1 MANWRPARRALASRA
16 IAALATLVLCTACGG
31 GGGGSSAPAAAPP
44 VTDSGNTPSSTPTA
58 TPASPPET
66 LAPAT
71 TIRILALYG
80 SGVTARYAD
89 PALRVEHLIN
99 VANDALNNSG
109 TDVQLELTGVEAVE
123 YPAPGDLSTA
133 LDDVTFGRD
142 PALDRVWVRRNAAA
156 ADLVVLFVPYPNA
169 GRCGIAWVGGAS
181 SNGDLTNSARF
192 GYSVVAPSCSD
203 YVLAHE
209 IGHNLGLAHS
219 RREEPDGGSLPYGAG
234 YGVDGEFVTLMAT
247 PDAFSAARL
256 ARLSTPD
263 QLCNNRPCGVDD
275 ASGPDGADAV
285 RAVNE
290 VADQVAAYR

>member
-1 MANWRPARRALASRA
+1 MADSTSAQRATRALAA
-16 IAALATLVLCTACGG
+16 MCLLLTVTACGG
-31 GGGGSSAPAAAPP
+31 GGGGSSSAPPDAAPP
-44 VTDSGNTPSSTPTA
+44 VTDAGSTPSSTPA
-58 TPASPPET
+58 STPASPPET

-89 PALRVEHLIN
+89 PELRIEHLIN
-99 VANDALNNSG
+99 VANDAFNNSG
-109 TDVQLELTGVEAVE
+109 ADVQVELAAVEFVE

-133 LDDVTFGRD
+133 LDDVTFGSD

-169 GRCGIAWVGGAS
+169 GRCGIAWVGGS
-181 SNGDLTNSARF
+181 GTNGDLTNSARF

-219 RREEPDGGSLPYGAG
+219 RREEPNGGSLPYGAG
-234 YGVDGEFVTLMAT
+234 YGVEGEFVTLMAT
-247 PDAFSAARL
+247 PDVYSAPRL

-263 QLCNNRPCGVDD
+263 QLCNNLPCGVDD

-285 RAVNE
+285 RAINE
-290 VADQVAAYR
+290 VAEQVAAYR